1 MKRGKKGYESIYV
14 STRHHGLVQRS
25 TGTNIPA
32 VVRGMKRMCTA
43 LKDRAMASGNWTI
56 LDAIFAKR
64 LRLKDAYTHY
74 VGNTL
79 PELEAKLS
87 AANLADHLDGWIGWV
102 RAERRDNVRTP
113 DVYWQQVTTLIDP
126 DRPMPPN
133 EANVERRS
141 IPFPSSELTKARA
154 IAWLTSRDKASSG
167 TRRKYLYAL
176 KSFVRYLVDV
186 GVLTADPL
194 AGLKAPKKN
203 PARERWETSATD
215 ETIVVNALERYRA
228 FFAFIKGTG
237 CDVGSA
243 QRAQIGDVNL
253 FSGRTQIRG
262 TKTDRRRVFGATI
275 DPWALPYIRAQVALR
290 RKAGASAPLFPDIN
304 RNAPSKHHDRL
315 CATLGI
321 ADYTLKDARHSVGV
335 RMRLAGKSFEDIA
348 AQLGTSVYQA
358 VTVYTKYRPEDA
370 AKEANS

>member
-1 MKRGKKGYESIYV
+1 V

-228 FFAFIKGTG
+228 LFAFIKGTG
-237 CDVGSA
+237 CDVGLGAARS
-243 QRAQIGDVNL
+243 
-253 FSGRTQIRG
+253 
-262 TKTDRRRVFGATI
+262 DRRRQPVQRPDT
-275 DPWALPYIRAQVALR
+275 DPRHEDRPPARVR
-290 RKAGASAPLFPDIN
+290 RC
-304 RNAPSKHHDRL
+304 DR
-315 CATLGI
+315 
-321 ADYTLKDARHSVGV
+321 SVGV
-335 RMRLAGKSFEDIA
+335 AVHPGAGDAYVARLAQARRSSP
-348 AQLGTSVYQA
+348 TSTGMPRRSITIDCA
-358 VTVYTKYRPEDA
+358 RRWASPTTP
-370 AKEANS
+370 

>member
-1 MKRGKKGYESIYV
+1 MMSAMKRGKKGYESIYV
-14 STRHHGLVQRS
+14 PTRHHGLVQRS
-25 TGTNIPA
+25 TGTAIPA
-32 VVRGMKRMCTA
+32 VVRGMKRMA
-43 LKDRAMASGNWTI
+43 RELRDRAMASGNWTI
-56 LDAIFAKR
+56 LDAIYTKR
-64 LRLKDAYTHY
+64 TRLKDVYPHY
-74 VGNTL
+74 VANTL
-79 PELEAKLS
+79 AEIEARLS
-87 AANLADHLDGWIGWV
+87 SANLADHLDGWIAWV
-102 RAERRDNVRTP
+102 RAERRDDVRTA
-113 DVYWQQVTTLIDP
+113 DVYWQQVTTLVVP
-126 DRPMPPN
+126 KGT
-133 EANVERRS
+133 
-141 IPFPSSELTKARA
+141 FPSSDLTKARV
-154 IAWLTSRDKASSG
+154 IAWLTSRTKASSG

-186 GVLTADPL
+186 GVFAADPL

-215 ETIVVNALERYRA
+215 EAIVANALEQYRA

-243 QRAQIGDVNL
+243 LRAQIGDVSL
-253 FSGRTQIRG
+253 FAQRTMIRG
-262 TKTDRRRVFGATI
+262 TKTDRRRVFGAAI
-275 DPWALPYIRAQVALR
+275 DAWAMPYIRKQVVARQKDGKGAL
-290 RKAGASAPLFPDIN
+290 LFPGLN

-335 RMRLAGKSFEDIA
+335 RMRLDGCSFEDIA

-370 AKEANS
+370 AKEAQS